1 MKDLIKKYNL
11 VSVHVGGGLEHW
23 MYQDEKNNRTYSICS
38 VPRDCPDLDT
48 YTKDELCVF
57 TYWYPMYVDV
67 ENQEILVDNF
77 LGNWSMKDDY
87 GEGKGYESFE
97 DTFENGLKTITDVF
111 L

>member
-1 MKDLIKKYNL
+1 MEDLIKKYNL

-57 TYWYPMYVDV
+57 TYWKS
-67 ENQEILVDNF
+67 ENF
-77 LGNWSMKDDY
+77 LGIWNEED
-87 GEGKGYESFE
+87 YESFE
-97 DTFENGLKTITDVF
+97 DTFENGLKTITNGG
-111 L
+111 